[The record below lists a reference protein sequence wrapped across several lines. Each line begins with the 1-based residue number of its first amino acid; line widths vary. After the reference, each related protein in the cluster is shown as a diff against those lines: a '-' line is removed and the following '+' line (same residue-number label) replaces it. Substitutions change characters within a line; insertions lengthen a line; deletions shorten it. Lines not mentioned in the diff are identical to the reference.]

1 MCTHV
6 PGEVKGKCMRE
17 TSNKIN
23 RSHKD
28 RLFCT
33 IFQEKKELLSLYNAL
48 NGTDYTEE
56 EDLTVNTLENAIYM
70 TMKNDIS
77 FLIYGILNLY
87 EHQST
92 WNPNMPL
99 RDLLYM
105 TKQLKRWIEKNGADL
120 YGSKQVTIPTPQ
132 AVVFYNGKQKRPER
146 QVLKL
151 SDSFENKE
159 VEGCLEFQCLVININ
174 YGENLQI
181 MEKCK
186 SLMGYATL
194 IHKIRTYEEVEES
207 LEFAVER
214 AIEECIAEGAL
225 SDYLREN
232 RSEVKDVV
240 LCEYDEQKHIENEKN
255 WSREEGRLEGLK
267 VGRSEGIKLGNAL
280 TAILLKEKKL
290 TELERCLQ
298 DRAYQQ
304 KLLKEYELLE

>member
-1 MCTHV
+1 MKEYKL
-6 PGEVKGKCMRE
+6 PWEDEGKRE

-151 SDSFENKE
+151 SD
-159 VEGCLEFQCLVININ
+159 
-174 YGENLQI
+174 
-181 MEKCK
+181 
-186 SLMGYATL
+186 
-194 IHKIRTYEEVEES
+194 
-207 LEFAVER
+207 
-214 AIEECIAEGAL
+214 
-225 SDYLREN
+225 YLREN

-255 WSREEGRLEGLK
+255 WSREEGRLEGI
-267 VGRSEGIKLGNAL
+267 RLGNAL